1 MANDR
6 ESETRQS
13 DHRPFFDNGINL
25 LAHNFR
31 RRIVAHFGMQML
43 RARIDIQCARQH
55 LAVMQGEGLGF
66 QCVSAST
73 LPGIWRKGV
82 SEKG

>member
-31 RRIVAHFGMQML
+31 RRIVAHFDIQML
-43 RARIDIQCARQH
+43 RARIDIECARH
-55 LAVMQGEGLGF
+55 YLAVMQVEGLAF
-66 QCVSAST
+66 SSYST
-73 LPGIWRKGV
+73 TRHPLPEI
-82 SEKG
+82 